1 VAVDE
6 RTITAGTTFKRCGCT
21 DPNTGKPL
29 GSACPRLRRGGH
41 GSWYF
46 YADLTTKTDGKRRR
60 VRQGGFRTE
69 GDARDALDKA
79 LKVAATMTSA
89 AGEALT
95 VRQWLEYWLAEKGKT
110 GAASAAGKKIRG
122 TTVRSYQAH
131 LDLYL
136 VPYLGD
142 LPLAELTE
150 HHISDMFESIEG
162 ANAERRRP
170 VRTAT
175 MRRIFATLRAALNEA
190 VRRRRI
196 AANPCIAVQ
205 LNSASRP
212 KAVVWTDERV
222 AAWRAGGPR
231 PKVAV
236 WTPAQ
241 TGAFL
246 DFAADDRLYAI
257 FHLITFRGLR
267 RGEAVGLRWTDV
279 DMKGAMLTVER
290 QVVQIGWQ
298 TTESEPKS
306 DSGARIVA
314 LDSGTVSALAAHRER
329 QNVEREAAGDGW
341 VESGRV
347 FTQPDGYG
355 LHPGHVTGR
364 FFTLTRGADLPPIRL
379 HDLRHGAA
387 TLALASGANLKVVQE
402 MLGHSS
408 ITITADTYTSVL
420 PVVAAQAAEAA
431 ARLVPRRPTPSSQ

>member
-1 VAVDE
+1 LRAAE
-6 RTITAGTTFKRCGCT
+6 ARTGVTG
-21 DPNTGKPL
+21 NT
-29 GSACPRLRRGGH
+29 
-41 GSWYF
+41 
-46 YADLTTKTDGKRRR
+46 
-60 VRQGGFRTE
+60 
-69 GDARDALDKA
+69 
-79 LKVAATMTSA
+79 
-89 AGEALT
+89 LT
-95 VRQWLEYWLAEKGKT
+95 VGQWLEYWLAEKGKT

-122 TTVRSYQAH
+122 TTVRSYRAH

-136 VPYLGD
+136 VPHLGEI
-142 LPLAELTE
+142 PLSDLTE
-150 HHISDMFESIEG
+150 HHISAMFETIETG
-162 ANAERRRP
+162 NSNRRRP
-170 VRTAT
+170 VRAAT
-175 MRRIFATLRAALNEA
+175 MRRIYATLRAALNEA
-190 VRRRRI
+190 VRRRRL
-196 AANPCIAVQ
+196 AANPCVAVQ
-205 LNSASRP
+205 LNTAARP

-267 RGEAVGLRWTDV
+267 RGEAVGLRWTDI
-279 DMKGAMLTVER
+279 DMTGAMLTVEQ

-314 LDSGTVSALAAHRER
+314 LDSGTVSALAAHRDR
-329 QNVEREAAGDGW
+329 QNLEREAAGEAW
-341 VESGRV
+341 VETGRV
-347 FTQPDGYG
+347 FTRLDGQG

-387 TLALASGANLKVVQE
+387 TLALASGADLKVVQE

-420 PVVAAQAAEAA
+420 PAVAAQAAEAA
-431 ARLVPRRPTPSSQ
+431 ARLVPRRR